1 MIKPTFTDF
10 VIAFC
15 QACKITHGE
24 LISERRDARTVR
36 IRQALWAELRANGY
50 SYNLIAKRTRR
61 DHTTILS
68 GVRRYAASVHS
79 REFRDAVDRAKAL
92 VPEIAAQRASG
103 VRIDLLATRQ
113 HEAVE
118 NPPARK
124 PELSTPVPIKME
136 LRYEQSVRAE
146 CFEASQK
153 LAAALKSE
161 VGAA

>member
-15 QACKITHGE
+15 QACQITHRE

-68 GVRRYAASVHS
+68 GVRRYAVSVQS
-79 REFRDAVDRAKAL
+79 REFRDAVERAKGL
-92 VPEIAAQRASG
+92 VHEIAAQRASG
-103 VRIDLLATRQ
+103 VRIDLSRQ
-113 HEAVE
+113 HEAVK

-124 PELSTPVPIKME
+124 PELSTPDSRKME

-153 LAAALKSE
+153 LAAALKSD

>member
-15 QACKITHGE
+15 QACQITHRE

-68 GVRRYAASVHS
+68 GVRRYAVSVQS

-103 VRIDLLATRQ
+103 VRIDLL
-113 HEAVE
+113 HEAVK

-124 PELSTPVPIKME
+124 SEPSTPDPIKME